1 MAINFSE
8 YDEESFQDKRRLL
21 LQCTEGTPSIVYD
34 VDSYMSYNYRSD
46 TVRVT
51 YRIDGSDAVNASWSK
66 LTSNQ
71 GTGIFGASSIDR
83 MLDLMNSK
91 KLFIR
96 TFDNNDKSYDASFDM
111 RGSSK
116 AVKAV
121 AAACGFSTL
130 RLSKDDLKAIQSLLN
145 NAGFD
150 AGTPD
155 GAWGSDSKRAM
166 RAFQESK
173 GLEIT
178 GAPDEASLRAL
189 GIEF

>member
-1 MAINFSE
+1 
-8 YDEESFQDKRRLL
+8 
-21 LQCTEGTPSIVYD
+21 
-34 VDSYMSYNYRSD
+34 MSYDYQSAS
-46 TVRVT
+46 VRVT
-51 YRIDGSDAVNASWSK
+51 YRIDGANAVNSSWSK

-71 GTGIFGASSIDR
+71 GTGLFGVSSINL
-83 MLDLMNSK
+83 MLDLMKSQ
-91 KLFIR
+91 KLFVR
-96 TFDNNDKSYDASFDM
+96 TFDNNGKTYDASFDM
-111 RGSSK
+111 RGSEK

-130 RLSKDDLKAIQSLLN
+130 KLSKDDLKAIQSLLN
-145 NAGFD
+145 NSGFD

-155 GAWGSDSKRAM
+155 GAWGSGSKRAM

-173 GLEIT
+173 GLDVT